1 MSQGHGAR
9 GRAAMLVRVLRSLV
23 LAAALVCASAPT
35 TAGRVGVGRVVF
47 EAGGAIYVMDAGGT
61 PTQVVGARAGVSNMQ
76 PALSPDASRV
86 AFSSNLEGEFSIYV
100 VGVDGGGL
108 RRLTDGPGDDS
119 EPAWSPDGSRIA
131 FVRGFDATG
140 SGVVVLTCISPGD
153 ILTVGVDDG
162 AAEVNLT
169 QGAGG
174 TDPAWSPDG
183 KRIAFASDRAGSY
196 DIYTMSSE
204 DGRGVRRLTEDETAE
219 ADPSWSPDGAWI
231 AYTGKLREDRA
242 TQCGNMPIVGGPTSG
257 GGDDDGDEGDTLTL
271 SGGPYVYR
279 MTADGSEHKSLT
291 DVGGAAEPDW
301 SPDGS
306 QIVFV
311 GGRKTGEVHLY
322 LIVSDG
328 TGPWVQLTSDAAE
341 ESSPSWVGTII
352 R

>member
-1 MSQGHGAR
+1 MSQERSARVGA
-9 GRAAMLVRVLRSLV
+9 AILVRVLRSLL
-23 LAAALVCASAPT
+23 LAAALVCASVPPSSART
-35 TAGRVGVGRVVF
+35 VVGRVVF

-61 PTQVVGARAGVSNMQ
+61 PTQIVGARAGVFNMQ

-86 AFSSNLEGEFSIYV
+86 AFSSNLEGKFSIYV
-100 VGVDGGGL
+100 VSVDGGGL
-108 RRLTDGPGDDS
+108 RRLTDGTGDDS
-119 EPAWSPDGSRIA
+119 EPAWSPDGSRVA

-140 SGVVVLTCISPGD
+140 SGIVVLTCMSPGD

-204 DGRGVRRLTEDETAE
+204 DGRDVRRLTEDETAE
-219 ADPSWSPDGAWI
+219 ADPSWSPDGNWI
-231 AYTGKLREDRA
+231 AYTGKLREDR
-242 TQCGNMPIVGGPTSG
+242 TQQCGNMPIVGGPTSG
-257 GGDDDGDEGDTLTL
+257 GDDDGDEEDTLTL

-279 MTADGSEHKSLT
+279 MTADGSEHKGLT

-306 QIVFV
+306 QILFV

-328 TGPWVQLTSDAAE
+328 TGPWVQLTSDPAE